1 MGSIN
6 SSRFLKMG
14 PCIRSTFM
22 LKGDF
27 FAVWV
32 IRFLTVYG
40 KQPSPALHSKNGEG
54 RALFFFYSSW
64 VSKPWPVST
73 STLVKPAAL
82 MAAAASSKPK
92 VRLEASWESEVMMT
106 LPPILFHSS
115 SIHALG

>member
-1 MGSIN
+1 
-6 SSRFLKMG
+6 
-14 PCIRSTFM
+14 M
-22 LKGDF
+22 LKFFF

-40 KQPSPALHSKNGEG
+40 KQPSPALRSNKRRG
-54 RALFFFYSSW
+54 LCFFFFYSSC

-92 VRLEASWESEVMMT
+92 VRLETSWESEVMMT

>member
-1 MGSIN
+1 MGSMN

-22 LKGDF
+22 LKGVF

-40 KQPSPALHSKNGEG
+40 KQPSPALRSKNGEG
-54 RALFFFYSSW
+54 CALFFFYSSW

-92 VRLEASWESEVMMT
+92 VRLEPSWESEVMMT